1 MKFIYQARTVKGEI
15 KSGII
20 EASSK
25 DSALELLQKSGLF
38 VTYLEEEK
46 LPIFSKELK
55 IFRKISLRDLV
66 LFSRQF
72 AVLFSS
78 GVPIV
83 ESLSTLAGQTKN
95 LELREIVSDLSKEV
109 ESGTSL
115 SNSLLKYRKIFSP
128 FFIAMIKAGEASGK
142 LSECLNYLAE
152 HLEREYN
159 LKSKITG
166 ALIYPA
172 IILILF
178 LVILTLMVFLILPS
192 FEEILLESGVD
203 VPLITK
209 MVLFFSRFLRNN
221 FLILFLLI
229 FFPILILIRYFKTED
244 GKKKFDRLVLKIP
257 FLGQIISQ
265 SLLSRLSVN
274 LSTLISSGLM
284 ITESLEI
291 LENIVGNEIYRKAIS
306 EIRES
311 VKKGISISSISSLYP
326 EIFPPL
332 FNQMVLVGEKTGK
345 LSTCLIQVGEFY
357 QKESERSIEN
367 FIRILEPLLIVSLGI
382 LVGGL
387 MATVLLPLYR
397 IVGAY

>member
-55 IFRKISLRDLV
+55 IFRKISLRDLA

>member
-55 IFRKISLRDLV
+55 IFRKISLRDLA

-229 FFPILILIRYFKTED
+229 FFPILILIHYFKTED

>member
-55 IFRKISLRDLV
+55 IFRKISLRDLA

-115 SNSLLKYRKIFSP
+115 SKSLLKYRKIFSP

-229 FFPILILIRYFKTED
+229 FFPILILIHYFKTED